1 MAQSFNKQENTRK
14 LLFGYYRVSFCKRL
28 KLCNISKC
36 IELRCLQLLLSAVAI
51 VFFVQCKKEDDGQT
65 VYLDNE
71 IKLKATELKSE
82 VIDTCYQFIHAKDF
96 FVYHDSILVILN
108 KPHQDG
114 NFVELYNL
122 NSNKLVKSLIKTG
135 NGPHEM
141 INTIA
146 HIRNNELIVHDFA
159 KNQIASVDLDSALA
173 FPDYKFPALIKFS
186 NNVGS
191 PFVTFLD
198 ENRLIMLNP
207 YYFKNKNLG
216 INNGASRFIINEKDI
231 DPNFNRVNS
240 RLYYTYNVSQG
251 FIVPNIEKDRIIY
264 ASNFYDEIEIYDCD
278 LHLLRRIEGPD
289 NLIPSYQIHNREIIF
304 NKTVPYTYRNYAIT
318 DDFFYLSYIGDYYTS
333 GSQLQDF
340 ESWILKFDWDG
351 NFIECYHSE
360 EYVSTI
366 SLSDTDGEFYARGLD
381 QKGVPVVLELIKTL

>member
-1 MAQSFNKQENTRK
+1 MF
-14 LLFGYYRVSFCKRL
+14 
-28 KLCNISKC
+28 
-36 IELRCLQLLLSAVAI
+36 
-51 VFFVQCKKEDDGQT
+51 KEDGTDVPDQLYVMDWNGHLLCRYSMDRRFSGLSLDGEKL
-65 VYLDNE
+65 YLTHYIGAAAVVNTDT
-71 IKLKATELKSE
+71 LKAGL
-82 VIDTCYQFIHAKDF
+82 
-96 FVYHDSILVILN
+96 
-108 KPHQDG
+108 
-114 NFVELYNL
+114 
-122 NSNKLVKSLIKTG
+122 
-135 NGPHEM
+135 
-141 INTIA
+141 
-146 HIRNNELIVHDFA
+146 
-159 KNQIASVDLDSALA
+159 
-173 FPDYKFPALIKFS
+173 
-186 NNVGS
+186 NVGS

-198 ENRLIMLNP
+198 ENRLIMLNL

-340 ESWILKFDWDG
+340 DSWILKFDWDG

-366 SLSDTDGEFYARGLD
+366 SLSDTDGKFYARGLD